1 MQKISIT
8 IPYEQDALS
17 AAADMFRTLA
27 GDAPEPEQEV
37 CTPEPEPAE
46 REPEC
51 TTTGVELDSAGIP
64 HDPRIHT
71 KEPTKLVKTGRWKR
85 SRGINKEYAD
95 SIESQLMQGG
105 GTPPTAS
112 ADDTISTFPQLMQL
126 ISRLGLSSEIINAV
140 VVSCGAESLPGLG
153 SRQDLIPAVA
163 EALQKYEP

>member
-37 CTPEPEPAE
+37 CTPEQEVCTPEPADST
-46 REPEC
+46 P
-51 TTTGVELDSAGIP
+51 ELDSAGIP

>member
-37 CTPEPEPAE
+37 CTPEPEQ
-46 REPEC
+46 EPIC
-51 TTTGVELDSAGIP
+51 TPELDSAGVP

-71 KEPTKLVKTGRWKR
+71 RSRAKLAKTGRWKR